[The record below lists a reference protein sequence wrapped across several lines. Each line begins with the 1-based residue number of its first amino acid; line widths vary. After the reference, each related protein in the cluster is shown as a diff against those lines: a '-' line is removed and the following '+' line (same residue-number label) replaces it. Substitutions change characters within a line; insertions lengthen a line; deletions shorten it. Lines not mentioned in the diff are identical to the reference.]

1 MDLLEV
7 KTMGL
12 YIHFPFCLSKCSYCD
27 FYSIPLT
34 NQEQIEAYILSLLI
48 EIKLQADYYQDF
60 LIKTVY
66 LGGGT
71 PSLMED
77 RQFFL
82 LINTISNNFKLADDV
97 EITIEA
103 NPKTLSE
110 DKLKSFFT
118 TGLNRVSLGVQ
129 SFYANELKILG
140 RNNKLTD
147 IYETIALINKLNFK
161 NYNIDLIYGI
171 PFQTRESWLANLEIA
186 ISLNPAHI
194 SAYLLQLEPSTR
206 LGQRVLNNEIIMLDE
221 EMEEMMYY
229 DSIDF
234 LAKHNYQHYEISN
247 FCKHNYQSKHNMIYW
262 HNSPYLGLGV
272 GAVSLVGKE
281 RCINKPEVVEYI
293 NCLAAGYMPPREV
306 LEVMT
311 DKEIIAEAIIMGLRL
326 IDGINIKDFSLR
338 YNIDLLQAYKQPIR
352 ECLDKKLLNM
362 ENGHLKLA
370 KNAYFL
376 SNQVFRQF
384 IGD

>member
-1 MDLLEV
+1 MDLLEP
-7 KTMGL
+7 KATGL

-34 NQEQIEAYILSLLI
+34 NREQIEAYILSLI
-48 EIKLQADYYQDF
+48 MEIKLQAACYKE
-60 LIKTVY
+60 LVIKTVY

-103 NPKTLSE
+103 NPKTLTE
-110 DKLKSFFT
+110 EKLKSFFA

-129 SFYANELKILG
+129 SFSANELKILA
-140 RNNKLTD
+140 RNSKLTD
-147 IYETIALINKLNFK
+147 IYETIAIINKLNFK

-171 PFQTRESWLANLEIA
+171 PHQTNESWLTNLEIA
-186 ISLNPAHI
+186 ISLNPTHI
-194 SAYLLQLEPSTR
+194 STYLLQLEPSTR

-229 DSIDF
+229 DTIDF
-234 LAKHNYQHYEISN
+234 LAKHNYKHYEISN

-262 HNSPYLGLGV
+262 HNLPYLGLGA
-272 GAVSLVGKE
+272 GAVSFAGQK

-326 IDGINIKDFSLR
+326 VEGINIEDFSLR
-338 YNIDLLQAYKQPIR
+338 YKIDLLEAYKQPIR
-352 ECLDKKLLNM
+352 ECLDKKLLNI

-376 SNQVFRQF
+376 SNQIFRQF
-384 IGD
+384 ISD